1 MNNHA
6 RTGRLGIALIAAM
19 AIGLTA
25 RAHLGADLSAAA
37 QRAEAEAQGAKAAQP
52 TFTTSVNVVDV
63 DVTVKDV
70 QGNFVTGLTAEDF
83 EVFEDGTS
91 QAIQTFSYIELPS
104 ERTDT
109 FRFAGRPVAAD
120 VRTNR
125 DVESGRVYIIVLDD
139 LNVAPMRTAIVRR
152 RARDFIEQHFGPRD
166 LAAVV
171 VTSGRTDAGQEFTSD
186 PALLL
191 RAIDHFFGQRLQPAE
206 MQRLDDYYQNQLLAG
221 LNVTVENPSD
231 PQQSTTVVNPI
242 TRNQSFDP
250 SNLERG
256 QRAVGVLNTIASL
269 SEFLEGVRGR
279 RKALLWFS
287 EGIDYPMAEA
297 FSSQSGSE
305 ILRATRDAVAAAGR
319 ANVNVYALDPRG
331 LIGLTTDLIDSMT
344 SGAPDA
350 MGTDPSRP
358 VGTPFSGTQALLS
371 EMRLTQD
378 SLRTLADSTGG
389 FAAVDTNSFA
399 EAFDRIT
406 DANGRYY
413 LLGYAP
419 PMHPRDGRFH
429 RIEVRTKRPG
439 LQVVAR
445 RGYPSPSGKTATERK
460 QEAIER
466 WARDRRS
473 GGANDT
479 SPELRAALNSAV
491 QQPGLTLAVQ
501 AAPFKGTVKDA
512 SVALT
517 VELDG
522 SALEFAQQPT
532 GLFADTLEVS
542 FFALNEDARA
552 QRGTRAALNL
562 AIRPETYQRVKV
574 HGLRLNSR
582 TTMAAGRYQL
592 RVGAR
597 NPVSGKTGTVFYD
610 VLVPDFSKEPLM
622 MSGLLLSARSGDGTT
637 DVLTPQRDPAAEKL
651 LGAPATSR
659 RTFSQAEEVAWMAE
673 IYDNSPP
680 KQPKQIDVSAR
691 LIDEAGRDAFAS
703 RDVLA
708 NGAAGAPKWQTFA
721 YTGRIP
727 LKDIPPGRYLL
738 RIDARDRGV
747 AAEQTAAAQTVIT
760 VR

>member
-1 MNNHA
+1 MRQRRPTIRVYGWTFA
-6 RTGRLGIALIAAM
+6 ALVCLVAPAS
-19 AIGLTA
+19 T
-25 RAHLGADLSAAA
+25 
-37 QRAEAEAQGAKAAQP
+37 QQP
-52 TFTTSVNVVDV
+52 TFKVSVDVVDV
-63 DVTVKDV
+63 DVTVKDA
-70 QGNFVTGLTAEDF
+70 QGNFVTGLTADDF
-83 EVFEDGTS
+83 EVFEDGKP
-91 QAIQTFSYIELPS
+91 QAIQAFSYIELPPQ
-104 ERTDT
+104 RPDR
-109 FRFAGRPVAAD
+109 FQFAGSPVAAD

-139 LNVAPMRTAIVRR
+139 LNVAPMRTGIVRR

-171 VTSGRTDAGQEFTSD
+171 VTSGRSDAGQEFTSD

-206 MQRLDDYYQNQLLAG
+206 MQRLDNHYQNQLLAS
-221 LNVTVENPSD
+221 LNDTVENPSD
-231 PQQSTTVVNPI
+231 TQQSTTVVNPI

-250 SNLERG
+250 ANLERG
-256 QRAVGVLNTIASL
+256 QRAVGVLRTIASL

-287 EGIDYPMAEA
+287 EGLDYPMAEA

-331 LIGLTTDLIDSMT
+331 LIGLTTDLIDSMQ
-344 SGAPDA
+344 SGAPDQ

-358 VGTPFSGTQALLS
+358 ASTPFSGTQALLS
-371 EMRLTQD
+371 EMRLTQE

-389 FAAVDTNSFA
+389 FAAVDTNSLA

-406 DANGRYY
+406 EANSRYY
-413 LLGYAP
+413 LLGYTP
-419 PMHPRDGRFH
+419 PAHARDGRFH
-429 RIEVRTKRPG
+429 RIEVRTKRAG

-445 RGYPSPSGKTATERK
+445 RGYPSPSGKTATERR
-460 QEAIER
+460 QEALER

-501 AAPFKGTVKDA
+501 AAPFKGTAKEA

-522 SALEFAQQPT
+522 TALEFAQQPT
-532 GLFADTLEVS
+532 GLFADTLEMS

-552 QRGTRAALNL
+552 QRGTRAALSL
-562 AIRPETYQRVKV
+562 AIRPETYHRVKTQ
-574 HGLRLNSR
+574 GIRLNSR
-582 TTMAAGRYQL
+582 TTMGPGRYQL

-622 MSGLLLSARSGDGTT
+622 ISGLLLTARSGTT
-637 DVLTPQRDPAAEKL
+637 ADVLTPQRDPVAEKL

-659 RTFSQAEEVAWMAE
+659 RAFSQAEEVAWMAE
-673 IYDNSPP
+673 IYDNSNPA
-680 KQPKQIDVSAR
+680 QPKQIAVSAR
-691 LIDEAGRDAFAS
+691 LVDEAGREAFAS
-703 RDVLA
+703 REVLA
-708 NGAAGAPKWQTFA
+708 NGGAGTPKWQTFG

-727 LKDIPPGRYLL
+727 LKDVPPGRYLL
-738 RIDARDRGV
+738 RIEAIDRS
-747 AAEQTAAAQTVIT
+747 AATRQPAVAQTVMT

>member
-1 MNNHA
+1 MF
-6 RTGRLGIALIAAM
+6 ICVAAV
-19 AIGLTA
+19 APL
-25 RAHLGADLSAAA
+25 AHLGA
-37 QRAEAEAQGAKAAQP
+37 EAQSAKAAQP
-52 TFTTSVNVVDV
+52 TFKVSVNIVDV
-63 DVTVKDV
+63 DVTVKDA
-70 QGNFVTGLTAEDF
+70 QGNFVTGLTADDF
-83 EVFEDGTS
+83 EVFEDGKPQT
-91 QAIQTFSYIELPS
+91 IQTFSYIELPAQP
-104 ERTDT
+104 RTS
-109 FRFAGRPVAAD
+109 FAFGGRPVPND
-120 VRTNR
+120 VRSNR

-139 LNVAPMRTAIVRR
+139 LNVAPLRTAIVRR
-152 RARDFIEQHFGPRD
+152 HARNFIEQHFGPHD

-171 VTSGRTDAGQEFTSD
+171 VTSGRKDAAQEFTND

-191 RAIDHFFGQRLQPAE
+191 RAVDHFFGQRLQPAE

-221 LNVTVENPSD
+221 LNDTIENAGD

-331 LIGLTTDLIDSMT
+331 LIGLTTDLIDSMK
-344 SGAPDA
+344 SGAPDM

-358 VGTPFSGTQALLS
+358 AGTPFSGTQALLS
-371 EMRLTQD
+371 DMRLTQD
-378 SLRTLADSTGG
+378 SLRTLADGTGG

-406 DANGRYY
+406 DANSRYY

-419 PMHPRDGRFH
+419 PPHPRDGRFH

-460 QEAIER
+460 QEALER
-466 WARDRRS
+466 WARGRRS

-479 SPELRAALNSAV
+479 SLELRDALNSAV
-491 QQPGLTLAVQ
+491 QQPGLTLSVQ
-501 AAPFKGTVKDA
+501 AAPFKGSAKEA

-522 SALEFAQQPT
+522 APLEFAQQAN

-562 AIRPETYQRVKV
+562 AVRPDTYQRVKTQGV
-574 HGLRLNSR
+574 RLNSR
-582 TTMAAGRYQL
+582 TAMAPGRYQL

-610 VLVPDFSKEPLM
+610 VVVPDFTQEPLM
-622 MSGLLLSARSGDGTT
+622 MSGLLLSARSADATVE
-637 DVLTPQRDPAAEKL
+637 VLTPQRDPAVEKL
-651 LGAPATSR
+651 LGAPATTR
-659 RTFSQAEEVAWMAE
+659 RTFRQAEELAWMSE

-691 LIDEAGRDAFAS
+691 LIDAAGRDAFAS
-703 RDVLA
+703 RDVLG
-708 NGAAGAPKWQTFA
+708 NGGADAPKWQTFG

-727 LKDIPPGRYLL
+727 LKDIPPGQYLL
-738 RIDARDRGV
+738 RIEALDR
-747 AAEQTAAAQTVIT
+747 AAASRQPAAAQTAIT

>member
-1 MNNHA
+1 MNESVM
-6 RTGRLGIALIAAM
+6 RTCGIAIAAL
-19 AIGLTA
+19 ICLTA
-25 RAHLGADLSAAA
+25 PAST
-37 QRAEAEAQGAKAAQP
+37 QQP
-52 TFTTSVNVVDV
+52 TFTVSVNVVDV
-63 DVTVKDV
+63 DVTVRDA
-70 QGNFVTGLTAEDF
+70 QGNFVTGLTADDF
-83 EVFEDGTS
+83 EVFEDGKPQT
-91 QAIQTFSYIELPS
+91 IQTFSYIELPS
-104 ERTDT
+104 ERPDR
-109 FRFAGRPVAAD
+109 FRFAGHPVAAD

-125 DVESGRVYIIVLDD
+125 DVESGRVYILVLDD
-139 LNVAPMRTAIVRR
+139 LNVAPMRTPVVRR
-152 RARDFIEQHFGPRD
+152 HAREFIEQHFGPRD

-221 LNVTVENPSD
+221 LNDTVENPSN
-231 PQQSTTVVNPI
+231 PEQSTTVLNPI

-331 LIGLTTDLIDSMT
+331 LIGLTTDLIDTMK
-344 SGAPDA
+344 SGAPDM

-358 VGTPFSGTQALLS
+358 AGTPFSGTQALLS
-371 EMRLTQD
+371 DMRLTQD

-406 DANGRYY
+406 EANSRYY
-413 LLGYAP
+413 LLGYTP
-419 PMHPRDGRFH
+419 PSHPRDGRFH

-445 RGYPSPSGKTATERK
+445 RGYPSPSGKTAVERK
-460 QEAIER
+460 QEALER

-479 SPELRAALNSAV
+479 SIELRAALNSPV
-491 QQPGLTLAVQ
+491 QQPGLELSVQ
-501 AAPFKGTVKDA
+501 AAPFKGTAKDA

-522 SALEFAQQPT
+522 GPLEFAQQAN

-562 AIRPETYQRVKV
+562 AIRPETYQRVKAQ
-574 HGLRLNSR
+574 GIRLNSR
-582 TTMAAGRYQL
+582 TAMAPGRYQL

-597 NPVSGKTGTVFYD
+597 NPVSGRTGTVFYD
-610 VLVPDFSKEPLM
+610 VVVPDFDEEQLM
-622 MSGLLLSARSGDGTT
+622 MSGLLLAARSGEATT
-637 DVLTPQRDPAAEKL
+637 EVLTPQRDPAAEKL

-659 RTFSQAEEVAWMAE
+659 RTFDQADELAWMAE
-673 IYDNSPP
+673 IYDNSPRG
-680 KQPKQIDVSAR
+680 QPKQIDVSVR
-691 LIDEAGRDAFAS
+691 LIDDGGREAFAA
-703 RDVLA
+703 REMLA
-708 NGAAGAPKWQTFA
+708 NGAAGAPKWQTFG

-727 LKDIPPGRYLL
+727 LKDIPSGRYLL
-738 RIDARDRGV
+738 RIDARDRAA
-747 AAEQTAAAQTVIT
+747 AAEPPAVAQTVIT